1 VIDTGWIGSAGC
13 RRSTDQAADVS
24 EASTDAVL
32 DQACSRSLVNGGD
45 HNSRKCVAERLA
57 EAAGNGITHPDEL
70 RVVAGRALLEL
81 SNRNAI

>member
-1 VIDTGWIGSAGC
+1 M
-13 RRSTDQAADVS
+13 S
-24 EASTDAVL
+24 EFRENLRARLDAVL
-32 DQACSRSLVNGGD
+32 DQACSSLVNGGD